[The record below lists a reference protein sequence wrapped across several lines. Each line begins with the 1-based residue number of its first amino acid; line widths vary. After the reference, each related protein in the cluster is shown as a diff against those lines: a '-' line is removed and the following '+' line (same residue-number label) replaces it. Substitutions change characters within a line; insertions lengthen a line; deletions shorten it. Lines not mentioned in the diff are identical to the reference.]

1 MQKKKVLKNLI
12 VSFGSKLL
20 TIALGFIVPRI
31 VLVNYGSDVNGII
44 NSITQI
50 FSYMSLLEAGIAL
63 ATRDMLYQPIVE
75 KDRDGVSYVA
85 SVSKKY
91 FSSSCIYR

>member
-1 MQKKKVLKNLI
+1 MQKKRVLKNLI
-12 VSFGSKLL
+12 VSFGSKLI

-75 KDRDGVSYVA
+75 KNRDGVSYVA
-85 SVSKKY
+85 SVSKNY
-91 FSSSCIYR
+91 FLFLLL